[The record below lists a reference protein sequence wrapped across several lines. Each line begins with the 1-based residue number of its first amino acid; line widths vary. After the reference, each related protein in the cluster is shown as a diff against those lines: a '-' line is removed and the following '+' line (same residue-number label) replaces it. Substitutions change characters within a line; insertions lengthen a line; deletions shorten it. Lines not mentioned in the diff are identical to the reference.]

1 LVRLAI
7 HASGKSPATLK
18 EKRSGIKALGEKTA
32 EGTGMA
38 TVIFHPAE
46 YEYRTLRTTISGLL
60 ARIGS
65 LRIEAGARV
74 LIKPNFLAPAKP
86 ERALTTHPLIVRAV
100 VEYVLEQGALP
111 LVADSPGMGT
121 FERLLREGGYTEALK
136 GLDVEL
142 RPFRDSVPVDIGEPF
157 GQIAIAREALEADAV
172 INLPKLKTHAMM
184 LLTLGVK
191 NLFGCVVGLAKVQ
204 WHMRSGVNRHLF
216 ARLLV
221 QICRAVNPTVTLIDG
236 VLGMEGQGPG
246 RSGTPRRLGVL
257 VAGASAP
264 AVDMAVCRLLQI
276 PADELPTYRAA
287 AELGLAPRDVAISG
301 DFKPVKDFKLPVL
314 GPLTF
319 GPGKIQPF
327 IRKHL
332 IQRPAVETGKCRM
345 CGECWRHCP
354 AKAITPHVRVIE
366 FDYDRCI
373 RCYCCVE
380 MCPHGA
386 LAAVE
391 TGPAKALRRLSA
403 LRDRVVQRMERKR
416 SHRRNGRRI
425 DFEG

>member
-1 LVRLAI
+1 M
-7 HASGKSPATLK
+7 
-18 EKRSGIKALGEKTA
+18 
-32 EGTGMA
+32 GMA

-46 YEYRTLRTTISGLL
+46 YGYGTLRTTISGLL
-60 ARIGS
+60 TRIGS
-65 LRIEAGARV
+65 LRIEPGAKI

-86 ERALTTHPLIVRAV
+86 ERAMTTHPLVVRAV
-100 VEYVLEQGALP
+100 VEYVLQRGAVP

-121 FERLLREGGYTEALK
+121 FERLLREGGYSEALN

-142 RPFRDSVPVDIGEPF
+142 RPFRESIQVDIGEPF
-157 GQIAIAREALEADAV
+157 GRIAIAREAVEADAV

-184 LLTLGVK
+184 MLTLGVK
-191 NLFGCVVGLAKVQ
+191 NLFGCVVGLTKVQ

-221 QICRAVNPTVTLIDG
+221 QICRVVHPTVTLMDG

-246 RSGTPRRLGVL
+246 RSGTPRRLGLL

-264 AVDMAVCRLLQI
+264 AVDMAVCRLLQV
-276 PADELPTYRAA
+276 PADDLPTHRAA

-301 DFKPVKDFKLPVL
+301 DFKPVMDFKLPVL

-319 GPGKIQPF
+319 GPGLIQPF
-327 IRKHL
+327 IRKHFV
-332 IQRPAVETGKCRM
+332 QRPVVEAGKCRM

-354 AKAITPHVRVIE
+354 AKAIAPHASVIV

-391 TGPAKALRRLSA
+391 TGPGKALRRLCAS
-403 LRDRVVQRMERKR
+403 RDRIVQRTRRKR
-416 SHRRNGRRI
+416 AHCRDGRRI

>member
-1 LVRLAI
+1 
-7 HASGKSPATLK
+7 
-18 EKRSGIKALGEKTA
+18 
-32 EGTGMA
+32 MA
-38 TVIFHPAE
+38 TVVLLPAE
-46 YEYRTLRTTISGLL
+46 YDDSALKASVSEVLDRLGPVGI
-60 ARIGS
+60 AP
-65 LRIEAGARV
+65 GAKV

-86 ERALTTHPLIVRAV
+86 ERAVTTHPMVLRAV
-100 VEYVLEQGALP
+100 VEYVLQRGALP

-121 FERLLREGGYTEALK
+121 FERLLREGGYSQALN
-136 GLDVEL
+136 GLDVKL
-142 RPFRDSVPVDIGEPF
+142 RPFKESVLVDIGEPF
-157 GQIAIAREALEADAV
+157 GRIAIAREAVEADAV

-184 LLTLGVK
+184 MLTLGVK
-191 NLFGCVVGLAKVQ
+191 NLFGCVVGLTKVQ

-221 QICRAVNPTVTLIDG
+221 QIYRAVNPAVTLVDG
-236 VLGMEGQGPG
+236 ILGMEGQGPG

-264 AVDMAVCRLLQI
+264 AVDMAVCRLLQV
-276 PADELPTYRAA
+276 PADELPTHRAA
-287 AELGLAPRDVAISG
+287 AELGLAPREVTISG
-301 DFKPVKDFKLPVL
+301 DFQPVRDFKLPVL

-319 GPGKIQPF
+319 GPRRMEPL
-327 IRKHL
+327 IRKHF
-332 IQRPAVETGKCRM
+332 IQRPEVEAIKCRM

-354 AKAITPHVRVIE
+354 AGAITAYAEAIG

-391 TGPAKALRRLSA
+391 TGPGKALRHLSVI
-403 LRDRVVQRMERKR
+403 RERIVRRMGRKGACRARR
-416 SHRRNGRRI
+416 SSH
-425 DFEG
+425 

>member
-1 LVRLAI
+1 
-7 HASGKSPATLK
+7 
-18 EKRSGIKALGEKTA
+18 
-32 EGTGMA
+32 MA

-46 YEYRTLRTTISGLL
+46 YEYRTLRTTVSGLL
-60 ARIGS
+60 ARIVS
-65 LRIEAGARV
+65 LRIEPGAKV

-100 VEYVLEQGALP
+100 VEYVLQRGAVP

-121 FERLLREGGYTEALK
+121 FERLLRDGGYAEALN

-142 RPFRDSVPVDIGEPF
+142 RPFRESVQVDIGEPF
-157 GQIAIAREALEADAV
+157 GRIAIAREAVEADAV

-184 LLTLGVK
+184 MLTLGVK

-221 QICRAVNPTVTLIDG
+221 QIYRAVNPTVTLMDG

-246 RSGTPRRLGVL
+246 RSGTPRRLGL
-257 VAGASAP
+257 LIAGAEAP
-264 AVDMAVCRLLQI
+264 AVDMAVCRLLQV
-276 PADELPTYRAA
+276 PADKLPTHRAA
-287 AELGLAPRDVAISG
+287 AELGLAPGDVAISG
-301 DFKPVKDFKLPVL
+301 DFKPVRDFKLPVL

-319 GPGKIQPF
+319 GPGLIQPF

-332 IQRPAVETGKCRM
+332 VQRPVVEAGKCRM

-354 AKAITPHVRVIE
+354 AKAIAPHARGVD

-391 TGPAKALRRLSA
+391 TGPAKAIRRLSA
-403 LRDRVVQRMERKR
+403 WRDRVVQHVGR
-416 SHRRNGRRI
+416 SRAHHRRGRCI
-425 DFEG
+425 DFEE

>member
-1 LVRLAI
+1 M
-7 HASGKSPATLK
+7 T
-18 EKRSGIKALGEKTA
+18 
-32 EGTGMA
+32 

-46 YEYRTLRTTISGLL
+46 YDYSALKPSVSGVLDRL
-60 ARIGS
+60 GPLPIAP
-65 LRIEAGARV
+65 GAKV

-86 ERALTTHPLIVRAV
+86 ERALTTHPMVLRAV
-100 VEYVLEQGALP
+100 VEYVLQRGAIP

-121 FERLLREGGYTEALK
+121 FERVLREGGYSEVFK
-136 GLDVEL
+136 GMDVEM
-142 RPFRDSVPVDIGEPF
+142 RPFKESVQVDIGEPF
-157 GQIAIAREALEADAV
+157 GRIAIAREAVEADAV

-221 QICRAVNPTVTLIDG
+221 QIYRAVNPAATLMDG
-236 VLGMEGQGPG
+236 VLAMEGQGPG
-246 RSGTPRRLGVL
+246 KSGTPRRLGLL
-257 VAGASAP
+257 VAGVSAP
-264 AVDMAVCRLLQI
+264 AVDMAVCRLLQV
-276 PADELPTYRAA
+276 PADELPTHRAA
-287 AELGLAPRDVAISG
+287 AELGLAPRDVVISG
-301 DFKPVKDFKLPVL
+301 NFQPARDFKLPVL

-319 GPGKIQPF
+319 GPRRIEPL
-327 IRKHL
+327 IRRHL
-332 IQRPAVETGKCRM
+332 IQRPAVEAGKCRM
-345 CGECWRHCP
+345 CGECWRYCP
-354 AKAITPHVRVIE
+354 AKAITPYARSID

-391 TGPAKALRRLSA
+391 TGPAKTVRRLSA
-403 LRDRVVQRMERKR
+403 LRDRLVQRMGRKR
-416 SHRRNGRRI
+416 MRRSS
-425 DFEG
+425 